1 MHRFTKEQ
9 APDCGVCRFKAGCFY
24 SKLDAQAQKA
34 WGALKLGRKFADE
47 ESIYNEC
54 QQPLG
59 VYTVCKG
66 RAKVFSTDD
75 KGQQMITWIRHP
87 GETFGH
93 IALFSENEYFCN
105 AKAMGDTVLSFVEKK
120 KLEDFLAAHPK
131 TYTLFL
137 RKIAAEMHTLQLKL
151 NDTAYK
157 PARSKVAK
165 ALINAISFK
174 SKDTSAPAIHG
185 IKRTEIAEITGL
197 ALETVV
203 RTLAELEK
211 RSVIKRETKAIKILD
226 YPALVRIADP
236 HAAKNPHTQDAG
248 K

>member
-1 MHRFTKEQ
+1 MERFTKDQ
-9 APDCGVCRFKAGCFY
+9 APDCAVCRFKVNCVY
-24 SKLDAQAQKA
+24 SRLDAQAQKA
-34 WGALKLGRKFADE
+34 WNKLKLARKFSDE

-59 VYTVCKG
+59 TYTVCKG
-66 RAKVFSTDD
+66 RAKVFSTDA

-93 IALFSENEYFCN
+93 IALFAENEYFCN
-105 AKAMGDTVLSFVEKK
+105 SRAMGETVLSFVDKK
-120 KLEDFLAAHPK
+120 SLEHFLDENPK
-131 TYTLFL
+131 AYRLFL
-137 RKIAAEMHTLQLKL
+137 HKVASELHTLQIKLK
-151 NDTAYK
+151 DTAYK
-157 PARSKVAK
+157 PARSKVAR
-165 ALINAISFK
+165 ALINAISYK

-185 IKRTEIAEITGL
+185 LKRTEIAEITGL

-211 RSVIKRETKAIKILD
+211 RSIIKRETKAIKILD
-226 YPALVRIADP
+226 YPTLVRVADP
-236 HAAKNPHTQDAG
+236 HAK